1 MYTLIRSLKMSL
13 LSVVLLIACKK
24 ESDTDTKS
32 ALSEDLH
39 MITNVDLSKMYDKDY
54 ISNADI
60 EEQLTYKKYHLFKVV
75 NWLSKNNTIIKK
87 AADLTGK
94 QSNGVSIYEPV
105 KVKDL
110 FSNNSITGKSLEM
123 PFSEND
129 ILKSLDA
136 FKGIDPN
143 KDWEVTVHTVS
154 EDDDINIS
162 NPLYIINDESFQ
174 ETDSKGNVL
183 MKGFK
188 YKNGTLMLHNEL
200 ISEEYANK
208 NLVYVVGLESSDEN
222 RNIEQ
227 SNLSSRFVPNNM
239 EPIATID
246 RMVVRDGK
254 ETWVGGK
261 SEIAVI
267 AFTDHYYSDAAAGYC
282 GIKLFNGGDCVDP
295 GGKLIR
301 KFSRKEVRRRSNV
314 AVNHTFYHTDRTKI
328 KGDALSFIIFEEDVF
343 PRRGKIE
350 LLRLGRSVRSFRYR
364 SLNNPYYCGVVALV
378 KDKYNIPYFSGFVVD
393 NGSIRFNFR

>member
-1 MYTLIRSLKMSL
+1 MYKLSRVLKMSL
-13 LSVVLLIACKK
+13 LSAVLLTACNK
-24 ESDTDTKS
+24 ENDTDKKS
-32 ALSEDLH
+32 VLSDDLR
-39 MITNVDLSKMYDKDY
+39 MITDVDLSKMYDKEY

-60 EEQLTYKKYHLFKVV
+60 EEQLSYKKYHLFRVAS
-75 NWLSKNNTIIKK
+75 WLSKNAMIKNPV
-87 AADLTGK
+87 DLVSK
-94 QSNGVSIYEPV
+94 QPSNRISIYEPI

-110 FSNNSITGKSLEM
+110 LTNSSITGKSLKTSS
-123 PFSEND
+123 SEND
-129 ILKSLDA
+129 ILKSLNA
-136 FKGIDPN
+136 FKDIDPN

-154 EDDDINIS
+154 EDDNINTN

-174 ETDSKGNVL
+174 EIDSEGNVF

-188 YKNGTLMLHNEL
+188 RQNGTLVFHNEL

-208 NLVYVVGLESSDEN
+208 NLVYVIGLESSDEVK
-222 RNIEQ
+222 NIKK
-227 SNLSSRFVPNNM
+227 SNLSNRIISSNM
-239 EPIATID
+239 EPVATID
-246 RMVVRDGK
+246 RMIVKDGK

-267 AFTDHYYSDAAAGYC
+267 AFTEHYYSDAVAGYC

-301 KFSRKEVRRRSNV
+301 KFSRKEVRRRSEV
-314 AVNHTFYHTDRTKI
+314 TVNHTFYHTSRTKI

-343 PRRGKIE
+343 PRQGKIE

-364 SLNNPYYCGVVALV
+364 SLNNPYYCGVVSLIR
-378 KDKYNIPYFSGFVVD
+378 DRYNIPYFSGFVVD

>member
-54 ISNADI
+54 ISNAGI

-110 FSNNSITGKSLEM
+110 FSNNSITGKSLEI

-136 FKGIDPN
+136 FRGIDPN

-154 EDDDINIS
+154 EDDNINIS

-208 NLVYVVGLESSDEN
+208 NLVYVVGLESSDED

-227 SNLSSRFVPNNM
+227 SNLSSRFVSNNM

-261 SEIAVI
+261 IRNSS
-267 AFTDHYYSDAAAGYC
+267 YS
-282 GIKLFNGGDCVDP
+282 I
-295 GGKLIR
+295 
-301 KFSRKEVRRRSNV
+301 
-314 AVNHTFYHTDRTKI
+314 
-328 KGDALSFIIFEEDVF
+328 
-343 PRRGKIE
+343 
-350 LLRLGRSVRSFRYR
+350 YR
-364 SLNNPYYCGVVALV
+364 PLQ
-378 KDKYNIPYFSGFVVD
+378 
-393 NGSIRFNFR
+393 